1 MSDYA
6 KFEQSDGIIRH
17 NLYFFLYVAFNHIF
31 RQNATKTRKIKRFD
45 NAGYG
50 TQFVHSALDAI
61 RQHHPPVHMVV
72 FYPYEGSICV
82 GRVIATAGADLS
94 PAAIIT
100 AGAVLPLTQN
110 FSEHLEFFFVVTLHN
125 QHYVFSHH
133 KLSH

>member
-31 RQNATKTRKIKRFD
+31 RQNATKTRKIKSFD
-45 NAGYG
+45 FAGYR
-50 TQFVHSALDAI
+50 TQFIRSALDVM
-61 RQHHPPVHMVV
+61 RQHHLPVHMVV

-82 GRVIATAGADLS
+82 GRTISSDGADLS

-100 AGAVLPLTQN
+100 AGAVLPLT
-110 FSEHLEFFFVVTLHN
+110 
-125 QHYVFSHH
+125 
-133 KLSH
+133 